1 MQVTGGLRSGETFL
15 TSIQLMEQMQNFCK
29 RIPPKWKVLL
39 GISRNRIQTD
49 LKALK
54 SDSFQPLSDGV
65 RQVVWDWGDAP
76 GEFFD
81 GQARFH
87 SLQEERASA
96 TRPLDRFLIS
106 VAELQEQ
113 GVVDDICRR
122 IWLSCLATLIQRI
135 LPEGDR
141 LSRHEEIRNHLVG
154 SGLASPQALSKLKGS
169 LANLYLA
176 GRRWEKYVPLDP
188 EASSAVLSQISTSVR
203 QKTSEVWVGKDG
215 RREPKSAND
224 VVQCLFT
231 YFQRTFRQNLLVVFE
246 SGGGQALGN
255 APAHSGRRRQ
265 RGREGNKQRP
275 ERSNRESSG
284 PTDNRHR
291 VRKPATPRVERRT
304 ATRPTQ
310 PRRLTPGP
318 RREQS
323 PTGDSY
329 HTGNLA
335 SSRNGRNRPTQNGG
349 AHEGVGDDWNGTVDN
364 TATEHEPSN
373 GHAYVRTSTGQGNKL
388 AAHGS
393 NHRRNPGPTQG
404 AAASQEVLGSGN
416 GIPNDDSS
424 SRPHTNHDGCYQS
437 GQGVQGSI
445 NEGSNRLPPISSGNG
460 QQLPPITF
468 VTSCTLRGEDRVRAL
483 DNASGSWSHSHGGFA
498 TGNLGAIPANHWPM
512 ATLCSPPSPTLRA
525 LASHCSP
532 ANYNV
537 FRVGEVPPQVGD
549 VPREYRPPSDGPG
562 ARDSNGQHLQ
572 PRPTPYRKTTA
583 RPHGYHA
590 EPLNEAG
597 AQSTSLVENGR
608 QNIIP
613 PSGGLNAFGSRELVD
628 SISAV
633 SSPISH
639 PVPNCNSSGA
649 WAHNP
654 EQGRGPSLPAIES
667 YFPSTNPLPG
677 GANLTALNPLSVDEA
692 NQPFSGRDVRP
703 GPDNASWNV
712 PTMQGFDSMM
722 LGWTLWLAFSVS

>member
-154 SGLASPQALSKLKGS
+154 SGLASPQAL
-169 LANLYLA
+169 
-176 GRRWEKYVPLDP
+176 R
-188 EASSAVLSQISTSVR
+188 
-203 QKTSEVWVGKDG
+203 
-215 RREPKSAND
+215 
-224 VVQCLFT
+224 
-231 YFQRTFRQNLLVVFE
+231 
-246 SGGGQALGN
+246 
-255 APAHSGRRRQ
+255 
-265 RGREGNKQRP
+265 NKQRP

-468 VTSCTLRGEDRVRAL
+468 VTSCTMRGEDRVRAL

-583 RPHGYHA
+583 HPHGYHA

-639 PVPNCNSSGA
+639 PVPNCNSSRA

-677 GANLTALNPLSVDEA
+677 GANLTAINPLSVDEA
-692 NQPFSGRDVRP
+692 NHPFSGRDVRP

-722 LGWTLWLAFSVS
+722 LDANNQTNPHPIPPSPLNFSAFARNNHEQNGSSNPFYLEAHTHDLNFQPVANDFNPFVECVIPPAHSIIPWMEGPNVQFNPFSNNAVNVQIGECGSLNMINTSNLTDQEERS